1 MSLFAELDCLVG
13 SAGLIVSFFGFWE
26 VLGLVVWRSLPLKK
40 ESNKGRGWQWGEKD
54 DLVNF
59 SLGVVRKIM
68 ISCTPGILDPCN
80 FSWVII
86 LEAEKRIVVLSQ
98 E

>member
-1 MSLFAELDCLVG
+1 LG
-13 SAGLIVSFFGFWE
+13 FGRFW
-26 VLGLVVWRSLPLKK
+26 VVVVWRSLPLKK
-40 ESNKGRGWQWGEKD
+40 ESNKGWQWGEKD